1 MEHKNP
7 LPPEQ
12 VRTQLSNP
20 ELERALLN
28 SLLNERHGADF
39 ALQHLTDECFYV
51 ERYLVIYHAIR
62 DVYARGI
69 AVSMLSVH
77 DELRRTKGDEW
88 IDQNMN
94 DLLNISTQSE
104 EPMELSR
111 MVQVLTEYASR
122 RALGPVITQLTKVA
136 TDLGCDLRHGI
147 EVVEQGLQ
155 RALGCEI
162 RQSFVTMRD
171 LMVEARQVMADNL
184 NPATQH
190 LGLMTGLPQ
199 LDQDGGLPR
208 GSFIVVGG
216 KSSHGKTSFANYLA
230 LQTLQHGGSVAYFS
244 MEMSN
249 LELVQRFLSME
260 SRVSGNAIAHL
271 PLYDNLWRE
280 AHSAADRLDGWGSE
294 RFYFDRA
301 MDCGFEHMVQCIRS
315 LNQQRATIDP
325 MTGQRRPGL
334 DLVVVDYL
342 QLLDVGEEVRG
353 ETRASLLARASHQ
366 MKNLSRQTGVT
377 ILALSQTN
385 RNCVGIPSS
394 ENFLDSS
401 AIKQAADLTYIIFC
415 AEAEGPKGLDAYP
428 APFQEFEPHNTLLVI
443 QDKGRTLGTKS
454 FLVGFERR
462 LTRVFALP
470 ESPVGDGRSH
480 EGGLQME
487 MYSDAD
493 F

>member
-1 MEHKNP
+1 MENQ
-7 LPPEQ
+7 LPSPEP

-62 DVYARGI
+62 DVYRRGI

-88 IDQNMN
+88 IVQTMN

-122 RALGPVITQLTKVA
+122 RALGPVISQLTEVA
-136 TDLGCDLRHGI
+136 TNMCCNLREGI
-147 EVVEQGLQ
+147 EQVEQGLQ

-162 RQSFVTMRD
+162 GQTFVTMHE
-171 LMVEARQVMADNL
+171 LMTVARQVMTDNL

-190 LGLMTGLPQ
+190 LGLLTGLPQ
-199 LDQDGGLPR
+199 LDDEGGLPR
-208 GSFIVVGG
+208 GAFIVIGG

-230 LQTLQHGGSVAYFS
+230 LRTMQQGGTVAYFS

-260 SRVSGNAIAHL
+260 SGVSGNAIAHL
-271 PLYDNLWRE
+271 RLYNDHWQK
-280 AHSAADRLDGWGSE
+280 AHAAADRLDGWGSE
-294 RFYFDRA
+294 RFYFDRT
-301 MDCGFEHMVQCIRS
+301 MDGDFDHMVQCIRS
-315 LNQQRATIDP
+315 LRQRC
-325 MTGQRRPGL
+325 GL
-334 DLVVVDYL
+334 DLVIVDYM
-342 QLLDVGEEVRG
+342 QLLDIRAEERT
-353 ETRASLLARASHQ
+353 ETRAALLAKASHR

-377 ILALSQTN
+377 IIALSQTN
-385 RNCVGIPSS
+385 RNCQGIPSS

-415 AEAEGPKGLDAYP
+415 AEAEGPNGLDAYP
-428 APFQEFEPHNTLLVI
+428 SPFQDFETKNTLLVI
-443 QDKGRTLGTKS
+443 QDKGRTMGTKS

-462 LTRVFALP
+462 LTRVFPLP
-470 ESPVGDGRSH
+470 TSPVGDG
-480 EGGLQME
+480 EVQGQGGTQLE
-487 MYSDAD
+487 MYSEMD